1 MKKTLALLL
10 ALFAIGVT
18 SSVRAETYGNQRIW
32 GFRTDWEKGRDFG
45 ARPIKKGDSDIK
57 IKTAPEAVLT
67 VKKWE
72 NNKWTTI
79 PQKKNTTLSS
89 TEAQK
94 TFSVADGAGLAV
106 FYLGNEH
113 IANIGDKYK
122 VTLTIDGF
130 YLASEE
136 WTVGESL
143 PKDEEE
149 RDEAEI
155 QKFIEALEQRERES
169 EEQKYAEE
177 LFKLSIREED
187 HKPWHQRLS
196 ENIQDQWWNFKGL
209 FQ

>member
-1 MKKTLALLL
+1 MKKTLTLLL

-57 IKTAPEAVLT
+57 IKTAPEAVLR
-67 VKKWE
+67 VL
-72 NNKWTTI
+72 
-79 PQKKNTTLSS
+79 KNGESLIGNDKRSY
-89 TEAQK
+89 
-94 TFSVADGAGLAV
+94 SVAGGDGKV
-106 FYLGNEH
+106 SFQFKDEDKPKS
-113 IANIGDKYK
+113 GDKYK

-169 EEQKYAEE
+169 EDQKYAEE

-187 HKPWHQRLS
+187 HKSWHQRLS
-196 ENIQDQWWNFKGL
+196 ESIQDQWWNFKGL

>member
-1 MKKTLALLL
+1 MKKTLTLLL
-10 ALFAIGVT
+10 ALFAIGIT
-18 SSVRAETYGNQRIW
+18 GSVRAETYGNQRIW

-57 IKTAPEAVLT
+57 IKTAPEAVLR
-67 VKKWE
+67 VL
-72 NNKWTTI
+72 
-79 PQKKNTTLSS
+79 KNGDSLIGNDKRSY
-89 TEAQK
+89 
-94 TFSVADGAGLAV
+94 SVAGGDGKV
-106 FYLGNEH
+106 SFQFKDEDKPKS
-113 IANIGDKYK
+113 GDKYK

-169 EEQKYAEE
+169 EDQKYAEE

-187 HKPWHQRLS
+187 HKSWHQRLS
-196 ENIQDQWWNFKGL
+196 ESIQDQWWNFKGL

>member
-1 MKKTLALLL
+1 MKKTLTFLL

-57 IKTAPEAVLT
+57 IKTAPEAVLR
-67 VKKWE
+67 VL
-72 NNKWTTI
+72 
-79 PQKKNTTLSS
+79 KNGGKLTGNDQRSY
-89 TEAQK
+89 
-94 TFSVADGAGLAV
+94 SVAGGDGKV
-106 FYLGNEH
+106 SFQFKDEDKPKN
-113 IANIGDKYK
+113 GDKYK

-155 QKFIEALEQRERES
+155 QKFIEALEQRQRES
-169 EEQKYAEE
+169 EDQKYAEE
-177 LFKLSIREED
+177 LFKLSIKEED

-196 ENIQDQWWNFKGL
+196 ESIQDQWWNFKGL

>member
-1 MKKTLALLL
+1 MKKTLTLLL
-10 ALFAIGVT
+10 ALFAIGIT
-18 SSVRAETYGNQRIW
+18 GSVRAETYGNQRIW

-45 ARPIKKGDSDIK
+45 ARPIKKGDNDIK
-57 IKTAPEAVLT
+57 IKTAPEAVLR
-67 VKKWE
+67 VL
-72 NNKWTTI
+72 
-79 PQKKNTTLSS
+79 KNGESLIGNDKRSY
-89 TEAQK
+89 
-94 TFSVADGAGLAV
+94 SVAGGDGKV
-106 FYLGNEH
+106 SFQFKDEDKPKS
-113 IANIGDKYK
+113 GDKYK

-169 EEQKYAEE
+169 EDQKYAEE

-187 HKPWHQRLS
+187 HKSWHQRLS
-196 ENIQDQWWNFKGL
+196 ESIQDQWWNFKGL

>member
-1 MKKTLALLL
+1 MRKRRGKMKKTLTLLL
-10 ALFAIGVT
+10 ALFAIGIT
-18 SSVRAETYGNQRIW
+18 GSVRAETYGNQRIW

-57 IKTAPEAVLT
+57 IKTAPEAVLR
-67 VKKWE
+67 VL
-72 NNKWTTI
+72 
-79 PQKKNTTLSS
+79 KNGESLIGNDKRSY
-89 TEAQK
+89 
-94 TFSVADGAGLAV
+94 SVAGGDGKV
-106 FYLGNEH
+106 SFQFKDEDKPKS
-113 IANIGDKYK
+113 GDKYK

-169 EEQKYAEE
+169 EDQKYAEE

-187 HKPWHQRLS
+187 HKSWHQRLS
-196 ENIQDQWWNFKGL
+196 ESIQDQWWNFKGL

>member
-1 MKKTLALLL
+1 MKKTLTLLL
-10 ALFAIGVT
+10 ALFAIGIT
-18 SSVRAETYGNQRIW
+18 GSVRAETYGNQRIW

-57 IKTAPEAVLT
+57 IKTAPEAVLR
-67 VKKWE
+67 VL
-72 NNKWTTI
+72 
-79 PQKKNTTLSS
+79 KNGESLIGNDKRSY
-89 TEAQK
+89 
-94 TFSVADGAGLAV
+94 SVAGGDGKV
-106 FYLGNEH
+106 SFQFKDEDKPKS
-113 IANIGDKYK
+113 GDKYK

-169 EEQKYAEE
+169 EDQKYAEE

-187 HKPWHQRLS
+187 HKSWHQRLS
-196 ENIQDQWWNFKGL
+196 ESIQDQWWNFKGL

>member
-1 MKKTLALLL
+1 MKNTLTLLL
-10 ALFAIGVT
+10 ALFAIGIT

-32 GFRTDWEKGRDFG
+32 GFRTDWEKGRDFS

-57 IKTAPEAVLT
+57 IKTAPEAVLR
-67 VKKWE
+67 VL
-72 NNKWTTI
+72 
-79 PQKKNTTLSS
+79 KNGEKLTGNDQRSY
-89 TEAQK
+89 
-94 TFSVADGAGLAV
+94 SVAGGDGKV
-106 FYLGNEH
+106 SFQFKDKDKPKN
-113 IANIGDKYK
+113 GDKYK
-122 VTLTIDGF
+122 VILTIDGF

-143 PKDEEE
+143 SKDEEE

-169 EEQKYAEE
+169 EDQKYAEE
-177 LFKLSIREED
+177 LFKLSIKEED

-196 ENIQDQWWNFKGL
+196 ESIQDQWWNFKGL

>member
-1 MKKTLALLL
+1 MKKTLTLLL

-57 IKTAPEAVLT
+57 IKTAPEAVLR
-67 VKKWE
+67 VL
-72 NNKWTTI
+72 
-79 PQKKNTTLSS
+79 KNGESLIGNDKRSY
-89 TEAQK
+89 
-94 TFSVADGAGLAV
+94 SVAGGDGKV
-106 FYLGNEH
+106 SFQFKDEDKPKS
-113 IANIGDKYK
+113 GDKYK

-169 EEQKYAEE
+169 EDQKYAEE

-196 ENIQDQWWNFKGL
+196 ESIQDQWWNFKGL

>member
-1 MKKTLALLL
+1 MKKTLTFLLV
-10 ALFAIGVT
+10 LFAIGVT

-57 IKTAPEAVLT
+57 IKTAPEAVLR
-67 VKKWE
+67 VL
-72 NNKWTTI
+72 
-79 PQKKNTTLSS
+79 KNGGKLTGNDQRSY
-89 TEAQK
+89 
-94 TFSVADGAGLAV
+94 SVAGGDGKV
-106 FYLGNEH
+106 SFQFKDEDKPKN
-113 IANIGDKYK
+113 GDKYK

-155 QKFIEALEQRERES
+155 QKFIEALEQRQRES
-169 EEQKYAEE
+169 EDQKYAEE
-177 LFKLSIREED
+177 LFKLSIKEED

-196 ENIQDQWWNFKGL
+196 ESIQDQWWNFKGL